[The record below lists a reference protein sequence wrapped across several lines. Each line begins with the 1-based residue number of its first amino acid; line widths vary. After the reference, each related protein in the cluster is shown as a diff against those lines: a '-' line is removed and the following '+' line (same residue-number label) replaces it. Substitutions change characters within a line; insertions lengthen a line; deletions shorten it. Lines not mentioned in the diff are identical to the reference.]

1 MDQIPALIRVFA
13 YLSLLTIGGGMAAFP
28 EMKVLIVD
36 VHHWLT
42 DEQLTHVYS
51 TGQMSPGPNMMMVA
65 EVGQIVSGPF
75 GALACA
81 LAFFVPTGILTFLV
95 GRLWKRL
102 ANWPWRDSIQKGLG
116 PVAIGLAVG
125 GLITFGKS
133 AITFQNGAVAG
144 SILLVLGLA
153 TFFAVV
159 RTRINP
165 VMFILGGAVVGLIAL
180 R

>member
-1 MDQIPALIRVFA
+1 MDQIPALVRVFA

-28 EMKVLIVD
+28 EMKVQIVQ

-42 DEQLTHVYS
+42 SEQLTHVYS

-65 EVGQIVSGPF
+65 EVGQLVSGPV

-102 ANWPWRDSIQKGLG
+102 QHWPWRDAIQKGLG
-116 PVAIGLAVG
+116 PVAIGLAVA
-125 GLITFGKS
+125 GLITFGKG
-133 AITFQNGAVAG
+133 AITGWLTLAVG
-144 SILLVLGLA
+144 FL
-153 TFFAVV
+153 TFAAVV

-165 VMFILGGAVVGLIAL
+165 VAFILAGAVVGLIAL

>member
-1 MDQIPALIRVFA
+1 LDQLPALARVFA

-36 VHHWLT
+36 VHRWLT
-42 DEQLTHVYS
+42 AEQLTHVYS

-65 EVGQIVSGPF
+65 EVGYLVSGLL
-75 GALACA
+75 GALVCA
-81 LAFFVPTGILTFLV
+81 VAFFVPTGILTFLV

-116 PVAIGLAVG
+116 PVAIGLAVA
-125 GLITFGKS
+125 GLITFGKT
-133 AITFQNGAVAG
+133 AITGWLT
-144 SILLVLGLA
+144 LLVGLL
-153 TFFAVV
+153 TFVLVV
-159 RTRINP
+159 RTKINP
-165 VMFILGGAVVGLIAL
+165 VFFILAGGVIGFFAL

>member
-1 MDQIPALIRVFA
+1 LDQIPALTRVFA

-42 DEQLTHVYS
+42 ADQLTHVYS

-65 EVGQIVSGPF
+65 EVGQLVSGPL
-75 GALACA
+75 GALVCA

-95 GRLWKRL
+95 GRLWKRCER
-102 ANWPWRDSIQKGLG
+102 WPWRDSIQKGLG
-116 PVAIGLAVG
+116 PVAIGLAVA
-125 GLITFGKS
+125 GLITFGK
-133 AITFQNGAVAG
+133 TAVTG
-144 SILLVLGLA
+144 WLTLA
-153 TFFAVV
+153 VGIITFFAVV
-159 RTRINP
+159 RTKVNP
-165 VMFILGGAVVGLIAL
+165 VFFILGGAVIGFFAL

>member
-13 YLSLLTIGGGMAAFP
+13 YLSLLTIGGGMAAYP
-28 EMKVLIVD
+28 EMKVQIVD

-42 DEQLTHVYS
+42 ADQLTHVYS

-65 EVGQIVSGPF
+65 EVGQLVSGPF
-75 GALACA
+75 GALICA

-102 ANWPWRDSIQKGLG
+102 EHWPWRESIQKGLG

-125 GLITFGKS
+125 GLITFGKG
-133 AITFQNGAVAG
+133 AVTGWITFIV
-144 SILLVLGLA
+144 GLI

-159 RTRINP
+159 QTKINP
-165 VMFILGGAVVGLIAL
+165 VFFILGSAVVGAIAL

>member
-1 MDQIPALIRVFA
+1 MDQLSPLARVFA

-42 DEQLTHVYS
+42 ADQLTHVYS

-65 EVGQIVSGPF
+65 EVGYLVSGVL
-75 GALACA
+75 GAVVCA
-81 LAFFVPTGILTFLV
+81 LAFFLPTGLLTFGV

-102 ANWPWRDSIQKGLG
+102 EHWPWRSSIEKGLG
-116 PVAIGLAVG
+116 AVAIGLAVA
-125 GLITFGKS
+125 GLITFGRT
-133 AITFQNGAVAG
+133 AITFKPSMIAGWITLILAV
-144 SILLVLGLA
+144 L

-159 RTRINP
+159 RTKVNP
-165 VMFILGGAVVGLIAL
+165 VFFILGGAVVGFFAL